1 MAIEKVNYADKE
13 LNVDVPLP
21 AEKKWRFQDANEIK
35 NVVNNNADELKEI
48 QDTYP
53 VPADFDASKDGK
65 FAKYNHTAGKMVFG
79 NEVNPAL
86 TFKENAQ
93 SISGTFT
100 IDMEVSNLYVLTMTG
115 NVVLEYS
122 NIKNGTYILMIN
134 NTSNHTLTFGSGFSA
149 SNGVAFFDSNVDFN
163 IIQLISVNGL
173 VVVSILENIL
183 PL

>member
-1 MAIEKVNYADKE
+1 MAKITYINKQQAQPNPIAIDKQ
-13 LNVDVPLP
+13 
-21 AEKKWRFQDANEIK
+21 WTFGDANEVK

-53 VPADFDASKDGK
+53 VPADFDASKAGK
-65 FAKYNHTAGKMVFG
+65 FAKYNHTAGKMVFD
-79 NEVNPAL
+79 NEVVPAL

-100 IDMEVSNLYVLTMTG
+100 IDMEVSNLFVLTMTG

-163 IIQLISVNGL
+163 IIQLISVNGV